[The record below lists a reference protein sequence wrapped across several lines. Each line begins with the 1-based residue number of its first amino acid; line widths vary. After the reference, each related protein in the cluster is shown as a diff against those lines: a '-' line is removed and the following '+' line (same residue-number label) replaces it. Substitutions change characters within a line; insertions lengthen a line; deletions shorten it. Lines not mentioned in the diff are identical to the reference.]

1 MIVVTTF
8 YIANTQRQY
17 TPHFKIHF
25 PRRESM
31 PEEPK
36 HRKGSFGGFMDKVLH
51 RDHHEDK
58 DQAHQAKDEHDP
70 DQEQHEDQP
79 QKEGEMDRVKD
90 YMKKD
95 QDMEAEGR
103 TYGDLM

>member
-1 MIVVTTF
+1 
-8 YIANTQRQY
+8 
-17 TPHFKIHF
+17 
-25 PRRESM
+25 M

-36 HRKGSFGGFMDKVLH
+36 HRKGSFGGFVDKVLH

-58 DQAHQAKDEHDP
+58 DQAHQAKDEQDP

-79 QKEGEMDRVKD
+79 QKEGEMDRAN
-90 YMKKD
+90 MKKD
-95 QDMEAEGR
+95 QNMDPEGR